1 MPQEVMAIVQNIF
14 KSAAGKFLKTILG
27 RIKNLIL
34 YIFNVIL
41 FKKEVIMGLGKKNIL
56 SFLQERTENY
66 SDKVALGMKN
76 QYGWKEM
83 TYSGLSVLSR
93 RLGAYLINELNLPKG
108 ERIAILSESKPE
120 FGACVFASIIA
131 GLVTVPLDVKLTKY
145 ELKSILSDCEPS
157 VILVSRKHIEM
168 AKYLKEE
175 IPSIKN
181 LLVMDEPYYG
191 IEEKSIYQLP
201 DVYDAKWRVRRSND
215 TALIIYTSG
224 TTGRPKGVETTFK
237 NMLTQM
243 YDLDYTLNKIMPFRN
258 INLLSIL
265 PMNHLFEMTVG
276 FSTFMNFGCSI
287 FYTPSLKP
295 NDILSIMREKHIQF
309 MIVVPAFLKLLKTTT
324 ENEIK
329 SRTKFAQWRFK
340 IKFALAK
347 YIPSY
352 RIKRLM
358 FRNYHKKFGGKFV
371 GCISGGA
378 PLDLKVGDFFE
389 RIGIKVYQGYGLTE
403 TSPVVSINVDRRGD
417 LASVGRPLKTYEAK
431 IDSETGE
438 LLVKGPSVMKGYHN
452 QPELTA
458 EVIDSE
464 GFFHTGDIA
473 KIKNGGH
480 IYITGRIKNMI
491 VLSGGKKVFPEEVE
505 AVLEKSSLFAEV
517 CVFGLSRTFGSKD
530 GTEEIA
536 VVVVPN
542 KEIIDKYSGDEL
554 EKVVRAEVKQLSTH
568 LTPYKRPVNIIVS
581 KEPLPRTATNKV
593 KRKEVKQLAS
603 V

>member
-1 MPQEVMAIVQNIF
+1 
-14 KSAAGKFLKTILG
+14 
-27 RIKNLIL
+27 
-34 YIFNVIL
+34 
-41 FKKEVIMGLGKKNIL
+41 MGLGRKNIL
-56 SFLQERTENY
+56 SFLEERTEKY
-66 SDKVALGMKN
+66 ADKVALGMKY

-83 TYSGLSVLSR
+83 TYAGLSILSR
-93 RLGAYLINELNLPKG
+93 KLAAYLINDLNIEKG
-108 ERIAILSESKPE
+108 EKVAILSESKPE

-131 GLVTVPLDVKLTKY
+131 GTISVPLDVKLTKY
-145 ELKSILSDCEPS
+145 ELKSILSDCLPS
-157 VILVSRKHIEM
+157 VILVSRKYVEM
-168 AKYLKEE
+168 AKFLKEE
-175 IPSIKN
+175 IPSLHT

-191 IEEKSIYQLP
+191 MEEKSIYQLP
-201 DVYDAKWRVRRSND
+201 DVYQAKWRIRRTND

-224 TTGRPKGVETTFK
+224 TTGKPKGVMTTFG

-243 YDLDYTLNKIMPFRN
+243 YDLDYSLNKIMPFKN

-276 FSTFMNFGCSI
+276 FSTFMQFGCSI

-295 NDILSIMREKHIQF
+295 NDVLSIMREKHIQF

-329 SRTKFAQWRFK
+329 SRDKLAQLRFK

-352 RIKRLM
+352 KIKRLM
-358 FRNYHKKFGGKFV
+358 FKNYHKKFGGKFV

-378 PLDLKVGDFFE
+378 PLDLNVGDFFE

-403 TSPVVSINVDRRGD
+403 TSPVISINVDRRGD
-417 LASVGRPLKTYEAK
+417 LASVGRPLKSYEAK
-431 IDSETGE
+431 VVPETGE
-438 LLVKGPSVMKGYHN
+438 LLVKGSSVMKGYHN

-458 EVIDSE
+458 EVIDKD

-473 KIKNGGH
+473 QIKNGGH

-505 AVLEKSSLFAEV
+505 AVLEASPLFSEV
-517 CVFGLSRTFGSKD
+517 CVFGLVRTSGSKD

-536 VVVVPN
+536 AVIVP
-542 KEIIDKYSGDEL
+542 KPEIIEKYNDEEL
-554 EKVVRAEVKQLSTH
+554 EKVVRAEAKQLATH
-568 LTPYKRPVNIIVS
+568 LTSYKRPVSIIVS

-593 KRKEVKQLAS
+593 KRKEVKELANKE
-603 V
+603 